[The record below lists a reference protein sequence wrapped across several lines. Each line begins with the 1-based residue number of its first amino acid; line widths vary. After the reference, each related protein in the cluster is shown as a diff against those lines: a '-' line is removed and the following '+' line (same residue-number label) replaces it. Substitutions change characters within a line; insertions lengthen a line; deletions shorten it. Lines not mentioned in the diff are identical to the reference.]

1 MESKWLEDFV
11 TLSETRSFSRA
22 AELRNVTQP
31 AFSRRIQALEA
42 WVGTALI
49 DRTSYPTKPTPAGQ
63 VFHEQAIEML
73 GQINGV
79 RTLLRGKH
87 SAGAHTLS
95 FAVPH
100 TLAITFFPQWLT
112 DLEHGFKQKLSTKLS
127 AFNVHDAVLQLVDG
141 GCDLVMIYNHP
152 RVPVHLDP
160 QRYDTLRLGT
170 EHMRP
175 YSQAIA
181 TGTGISSQLGS
192 SERSRP
198 KFKLPGTKAAPVP
211 FLSFSSGAYLGRLS
225 DVMLTE
231 STFPQHLKTVF
242 ETDMAE
248 VIKMMALAGHGVAFL
263 PESAVQQELRA
274 DRLALA
280 GDLSIEMEIR
290 LIRERPQRNTS
301 GEAQGKALLHEV
313 WDYLSARNG

>member
-11 TLSETRSFSRA
+11 TLCETRSFSRA

-31 AFSRRIQALEA
+31 AFSRRIQALES

-49 DRTSYPTKPTPAGQ
+49 DRTSYPTKPTSAGQ

-79 RTLLRGKH
+79 RALLRGKH
-87 SAGAHTLS
+87 SAGANTLS

-112 DLEHGFKQKLSTKLS
+112 ELERGFGHSISTKLS
-127 AFNVHDAVLQLVDG
+127 AFNVHDAVMQLVDG
-141 GCDLVMIYNHP
+141 GCDMVMIYNHP

-160 QRYDTLRLGT
+160 QRYDTLRLGS
-170 EHMRP
+170 EHMRA
-175 YSQAIA
+175 YSVVEN
-181 TGTGISSQLGS
+181 GHV
-192 SERSRP
+192 
-198 KFKLPGTKAAPVP
+198 KFMLPGTKAKPVP
-211 FLSFSSGAYLGRLS
+211 FLSFSSAAYLGRLS
-225 DVMLTE
+225 DAMLTE
-231 STFPQHLKTVF
+231 ATFAQHLNTVF

-263 PESAVQQELRA
+263 PESAVQHELRA
-274 DRLALA
+274 KRLALA
-280 GDLSIEMEIR
+280 GDLSIEMDIR
-290 LIRERPQRNTS
+290 LIRERPQMAATRATS
-301 GEAQGKALLHEV
+301 GPKVATPGKAIVHQV
-313 WDYLSARNG
+313 WDYLCSHSAADLT

>member
-31 AFSRRIQALEA
+31 AFSRRIQALEG

-49 DRTSYPTKPTPAGQ
+49 DRTSYPTKLTPAGQ
-63 VFHEQAIEML
+63 VFQEQAIEML

-79 RTLLRGKH
+79 RALLRGKH
-87 SAGAHTLS
+87 SAGANTLTLS
-95 FAVPH
+95 VPH

-112 DLEHGFKQKLSTKLS
+112 ELERGFKRKINTKLS

-160 QRYDTLRLGT
+160 QRYDTLRLGS
-170 EHMRP
+170 EHLRA
-175 YSQAIA
+175 YSKSIDGKPQ
-181 TGTGISSQLGS
+181 
-192 SERSRP
+192 
-198 KFKLPGTKAAPVP
+198 FKLPGNKVRPVP
-211 FLSFSSGAYLGRLS
+211 FLGFSNGAYLGRMS
-225 DVMLTE
+225 DAMLTD
-231 STFPQHLKTVF
+231 SLFPQYLATVF

-248 VIKMMALAGHGVAFL
+248 VLKMMALAGHGVAFL
-263 PESAVQQELRA
+263 PESAVIAELRA
-274 DRLALA
+274 EKLALA

-290 LIRERPQRNTS
+290 LIRERPQKDGGKN
-301 GEAQGKALLHEV
+301 QGGKELVAEV
-313 WDYLSARNG
+313 WDYLSQNVRA

>member
-1 MESKWLEDFV
+1 MMESKWLEDFV

-42 WVGTALI
+42 WIGTPLI

-79 RTLLRGKH
+79 RTLLKGKH

-112 DLEHGFKQKLSTKLS
+112 ELEHGFKQKISTKLS

-152 RVPVHLDP
+152 RMPVHLDP

-175 YSQAIA
+175 YSQYDK
-181 TGTGISSQLGS
+181 G
-192 SERSRP
+192 RP
-198 KFKLPGTKAAPVP
+198 KFKLPGTKASPVP

-231 STFPQHLKTVF
+231 ATFPQHLRTVF

-290 LIRERPQRNTS
+290 LIRERPQRGTT
-301 GEAQGKALLHEV
+301 GDTAGKVLLHEV
-313 WDYLSARNG
+313 WEYLSQRAS

>member
-87 SAGAHTLS
+87 SAGANTLS

-112 DLEHGFKQKLSTKLS
+112 ELEQGFKQKLNTKLS

-141 GCDLVMIYNHP
+141 GCDMVMIYNHP
-152 RVPVHLDP
+152 RVPIHLDP

-175 YSQAIA
+175 YSQFDK
-181 TGTGISSQLGS
+181 G
-192 SERSRP
+192 RP
-198 KFKLPGTKAAPVP
+198 KFKLPGTKANPVP

-225 DVMLTE
+225 DTMLTE
-231 STFPQHLKTVF
+231 AMFPQYLATVF

-263 PESAVQQELRA
+263 PESAVQQEVRGE
-274 DRLALA
+274 RLVLA

-290 LIRERPQRNTS
+290 LIRERPQRGSSNKADAS
-301 GEAQGKALLHEV
+301 GKAILHDV
-313 WDYLSARNG
+313 WDYLSQRAA